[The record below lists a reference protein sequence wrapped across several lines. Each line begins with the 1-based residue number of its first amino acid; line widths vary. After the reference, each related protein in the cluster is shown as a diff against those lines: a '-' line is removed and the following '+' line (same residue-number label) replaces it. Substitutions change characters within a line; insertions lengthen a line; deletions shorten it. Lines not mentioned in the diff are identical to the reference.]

1 MLWTLGVASNYTMRQ
16 ADLVSRNGLAG
27 ALFWRLFDPGQPE
40 VATVIKCDP
49 EVESCDSENIL
60 QDVDHVSLE
69 FSHLLG
75 QAMWAAYQGI
85 AVILLINILIAMMNT
100 TYTRVWEQA
109 DKEWKY
115 SKTFYQVEF
124 LEARAILPP
133 PFR

>member
-1 MLWTLGVASNYTMRQ
+1 M
-16 ADLVSRNGLAG
+16 
-27 ALFWRLFDPGQPE
+27 
-40 VATVIKCDP
+40 
-49 EVESCDSENIL
+49 
-60 QDVDHVSLE
+60 
-69 FSHLLG
+69 
-75 QAMWAAYQGI
+75 
-85 AVILLINILIAMMNT
+85 ILLINILIAMMNT